1 MKPAKPMP
9 LGAIHPSMR
18 NWVALDL
25 LLGGK
30 AIDYKDA
37 INRMRERVKQQGG

>member
-9 LGAIHPSMR
+9 LGIIHPIMR

-25 LLGGK
+25 LLSAK
-30 AIDYKDA
+30 ATDYKHA
-37 INRMRERVKQQGG
+37 INRMRERAQ